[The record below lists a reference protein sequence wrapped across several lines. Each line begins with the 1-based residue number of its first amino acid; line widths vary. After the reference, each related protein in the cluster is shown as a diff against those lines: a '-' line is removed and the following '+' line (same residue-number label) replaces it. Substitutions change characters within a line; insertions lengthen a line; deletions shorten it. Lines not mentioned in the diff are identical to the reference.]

1 MVFPSLPQYTRLAY
15 KPVEGSLLTAGGGGA
30 GAPFQWAA
38 IFPKSSI
45 TFDRGVRGLE
55 FYCSS
60 HYTREYEVP
69 AKVSCSY
76 CRTPIMDEG
85 RNVCLLFPESIEFGE
100 EEEEGERV
108 KRCFEVSCVIPF
120 FGFRWVV
127 SGMG

>member
-1 MVFPSLPQYTRLAY
+1 
-15 KPVEGSLLTAGGGGA
+15 
-30 GAPFQWAA
+30 
-38 IFPKSSI
+38 
-45 TFDRGVRGLE
+45 
-55 FYCSS
+55 
-60 HYTREYEVP
+60 
-69 AKVSCSY
+69 
-76 CRTPIMDEG
+76 MDEG